1 MCLAG
6 LKNNNIDV
14 VPFFSLPHS
23 RCVTVSPDTRQSRC
37 EKFSELTFTLPRFL
51 SHAREQHIY
60 QLTLK
65 TINHARWART
75 IIVYLELYIYIY
87 IHAQK
92 SLARARA
99 LFNIDVRISRAAR
112 NCRCSRDK
120 LNFIRVFIMLAY
132 SRVLTRPFVRI
143 IITVDFDT
151 LYFCERHN
159 T

>member
-87 IHAQK
+87 TRK
-92 SLARARA
+92 NLWLALERYLISMLGYRAP
-99 LFNIDVRISRAAR
+99 LE
-112 NCRCSRDK
+112 
-120 LNFIRVFIMLAY
+120 
-132 SRVLTRPFVRI
+132 
-143 IITVDFDT
+143 TVDVAAI
-151 LYFCERHN
+151 N
-159 T
+159 